1 MIFFHFCLTYF
12 THYTPI
18 QNVLGVKKIKTR
30 IHIKKESL
38 AQHLAHNKAS
48 ITISLLSLSLFIAD
62 KQNWRT
68 GLIVAD
74 TSVPSGFSVW
84 PLWLTL
90 SPLSVCWHIFLT
102 PAFPFSGS
110 HSCIC
115 SIESHS
121 ILSDS
126 LWPHGLYS
134 PRNPPGQNTGV
145 GCCSLLQGI
154 FPTQGSN
161 PGLPH
166 CRWIIYQLSH
176 QRSPWC
182 SKQLF

>member
-1 MIFFHFCLTYF
+1 MIVFLFCLTCV

-18 QNVLGVKKIKTR
+18 QNVWGIKKIKTR

-38 AQHLAHNKAS
+38 AQHLARNKAS
-48 ITISLLSLSLFIAD
+48 INISLLSSSLFMAN
-62 KQNWRT
+62 KQDWRRT
-68 GLIVAD
+68 GLTVAG
-74 TSVPSGFSVW
+74 TSVPSGFS
-84 PLWLTL
+84 LW
-90 SPLSVCWHIFLT
+90 PLSVCWRLFLT
-102 PAFPFSGS
+102 PAFPFSRS
-110 HSCIC
+110 HSYSC

-121 ILSDS
+121 VMSDS

-134 PRNPPGQNTGV
+134 PRNSPGQNTGV
-145 GCCSLLQGI
+145 GCHSLHQGI

-166 CRWIIYQLSH
+166 CRQIIYQLSH
-176 QRSPWC
+176 QESSWC